1 MNDALSH
8 RIVALATSALLLAG
22 LVATLAGIDP
32 LASIAV
38 ENRKRSP
45 PPTASVSHWKDYV
58 AQANAYIGD
67 HFGFR
72 SILIRGHALFRD
84 RVLDANSGDNIV
96 LDALGVAS
104 D

>member
-1 MNDALSH
+1 MIDALAH
-8 RIVALATSALLLAG
+8 RIVALVSSALLLAG

-32 LASIAV
+32 SASMAV

-45 PPTASVSHWKDYV
+45 LPTASVSQWKDYI

-72 SILIRGHALFRD
+72 GILIRGHALFRD
-84 RVLDANSGDNIV
+84 RVLDANSGDNVV